1 MVNLK
6 YNQEIDKIEREGKQN
21 RERIYDFIFANKKKG
36 VKAGAI
42 INDTR
47 LSDQAVHQHLKILI
61 NEGRIYKAKNRR
73 YYPEITIRNGFTT
86 FAQLMREGSFLL
98 IDKESMESNPDANLP
113 YELGEYPRLKLH
125 QTIKV
130 SNFPE
135 KLSTRKDFENAPF
148 IESPMYLMRMMLGP
162 VTSAKYC
169 NTSFS
174 PKDSLERSLF
184 EFANRI
190 GAYIMYIFLQS
201 LHPLQESKISDEDR
215 GELCK
220 IMLEKAINA
229 EDLFTFF
236 RDLLTQLGLTG
247 CNSDSNEH
255 EKLFQLTDNNFK
267 TISKG
272 LQNVYPNIYVGLENY
287 CLHASWNS
295 LALDTATLSP
305 TCNHQWEKR
314 DAFKYGSF
322 YYCKKCHKESLKIIK
337 KKI

>member
-1 MVNLK
+1 
-6 YNQEIDKIEREGKQN
+6 
-21 RERIYDFIFANKKKG
+21 
-36 VKAGAI
+36 
-42 INDTR
+42 
-47 LSDQAVHQHLKILI
+47 
-61 NEGRIYKAKNRR
+61 
-73 YYPEITIRNGFTT
+73 
-86 FAQLMREGSFLL
+86 MREGSFLL

-135 KLSTRKDFENAPF
+135 KLNTRKDFENAPF

-162 VTSAKYC
+162 VTSVKYC
-169 NTSFS
+169 NTSFN

-220 IMLEKAINA
+220 IMLEKAINTD
-229 EDLFTFF
+229 DLFTFF

-255 EKLFQLTDNNFK
+255 EKLFQLSDNNFK

-272 LQNVYPNIYVGLENY
+272 LQNVYPNIYTGLENY
-287 CLHASWNS
+287 WLHASWNS

-305 TCNHQWEKR
+305 TCGHQWEKR
-314 DAFKYGSF
+314 NAFKYGSF
-322 YYCKKCHKESLKIIK
+322 YYCKKCHKESLKIIN